1 MKRKRPII
9 KMASQTKLEEFDTNL
24 EDIIL
29 ECLGHPGA
37 LVTDESEVRDFLNVF
52 DTSNDQVMLDKLSDL
67 CAIPVTVYTK
77 IIDLI
82 HALDIRSSCDCQHC
96 DTL

>member
-1 MKRKRPII
+1 MKRKRPIL
-9 KMASQTKLEEFDTNL
+9 KMESQTKLEEFDTTL
-24 EDIIL
+24 EDTIL

-52 DTSNDQVMLDKLSDL
+52 DTSNDQAMLDKLSDL
-67 CAIPVTVYTK
+67 CAIPVTVHTK
-77 IIDLI
+77 ILDLI
-82 HALDIRSSCDCQHC
+82 HALDIRSTCDCQHC